1 MQTQNNPQREK
12 PVWSR
17 LCQCLG
23 LLLFSLILTACSQGA
38 DPQQGVIS
46 DDKLNAPLPKAIS
59 ALSVDETNLIVE
71 VVVNGDTDNP
81 MRIGNLVVDATMGTF
96 SGDVSGIPAGTSTLS
111 LVYSID
117 DPSQGKVEVIRTSD
131 ITIDVVVGENTPADF
146 SSAEM
151 IYTDTD
157 GDGISNL
164 DELENGTSIIIPN
177 YTVGGQIQGLTG
189 SGLVLQNNE
198 GDDLPISSENGT
210 LIFTFSPVMIDGS
223 DYTVTVLSQPNNPNQ
238 ICTVNNGNGTVNGAA
253 VSNVTVTC
261 STTPYA
267 ISGTVSG
274 YIGSGL
280 VLQNNNGDDL
290 SIDADGTFSF
300 SNAVADGSQYAV
312 SVQTQP
318 GSPNQICTVNN
329 SNGTVNGTVVSN
341 ITVTCSIEPY
351 TIGGTISGYMGSGLV
366 LQNNNGDD
374 LPASAN
380 GTFNFSSAVADGSHY
395 TVAVLTQPSNPNQ
408 ICTVN
413 NGSGTVSGAVV
424 SNITV
429 TCSTTPYVIGGM
441 VSGYAGSGLV
451 LQNNGSDDLAIS
463 ANGIFSFSS
472 AMIDGSDYI
481 VTVRTQPN
489 NPNQICTVNNGS
501 DSGTVSGVAVSSVSV
516 TCSIIYNIGGTVSG
530 YAGSGL
536 ILQNNDGD
544 DLPINTDGNFTFTT
558 PLTDASTYAV
568 TVFTQPDN
576 PNQTCVVNNDKGTIN
591 STTII
596 NVTVTCVT
604 TPYMIKGTVT
614 GLVGGELVLQNN
626 DGDDLLMTADGDF
639 TFATALADGS
649 AYVVTVLTPPAVPN
663 QRCTVE
669 NSEGFL
675 DGGDANVTV
684 SCRLLLF
691 IRADDGV
698 VGRELFATDGTAAG
712 TSLVKDINA
721 NISANPRNLVVV
733 GGVIYFVVEDDKVGP
748 ELWKTNGAAA
758 GTVLVKNIPPD
769 SSSFFP
775 VDLDLTAVGST
786 LYFHTYGDI
795 NGRELWKSDGTDAG
809 TVLVKD
815 IRPGLGSAS
824 PDNLTA
830 VGSTLYFSANDGTNG
845 TELWKSDGTAAGTV
859 LVKDIRPGSGSA
871 SPGNLTAVGSAL
883 YFSANDGSNGTE
895 LWKSDGTAAGTVLV
909 KDIRPGSVGTFS
921 SSPDLTAVGSTLYF
935 SARDGT
941 SGRELWKSDG
951 TDAGTVLVKDIQPG
965 LGSASPDNLTA
976 VGSTLYFSANDG
988 TNGTELW
995 KSDGTAAGTVLVK
1008 DIRPGSSGAFSNS
1021 PPDLTAV
1028 GSTLYFSANDG
1039 TNGVELWKSDGTD
1052 VGTILVNDINTGDGN
1067 SFPDDFSGI
1076 DGVVYFAAY
1085 DGVNGRE
1092 LWRSDGSVHGTYL
1105 LADIGTVVD
1114 SSTPSQVVTTGGTS
1128 YFIANNGRNGRE
1140 LWKSD
1145 GTAAGTVLVKDI
1157 RPGSFGAVLDNLTAV
1172 GSTLYFSANDGTSGS
1187 ELWKSDGTDVGTVL
1201 VKDIRPGSFGAF
1213 PDNLTAVGSTFYFR
1227 ADDGINGREL
1237 WKSDGTDVG
1246 TVLVKDIRPGS
1257 FGAFLDNFTAV
1268 GSTLYFRAD
1277 DGINGRELWKS
1288 DGTDVGTVLVKDIL
1302 PGSFSAS
1309 LDDLTAVGSTL
1320 YFRANDGELWKSDG
1334 TDAGTVLVKDIRPGS
1349 FGAVLD
1355 NFTAVGST
1363 LYFRA
1368 DDGREL
1374 WKSDGTD
1381 VGTVLV
1387 KDIRPGS
1394 FGAVLDNFT
1403 AVGST
1408 LYFRADDGINGRE
1421 LWKSDGTDAGT
1432 VLVKDILPG
1441 SFSASLDDLTA
1452 VGSTLYF
1459 RADDGIN
1466 GVELWKSDGTEA
1478 GTVMVKDLN
1487 PNFEAG
1493 SNPVILNMN

>member
-909 KDIRPGSVGTFS
+909 KDIRPGS
-921 SSPDLTAVGSTLYF
+921 
-935 SARDGT
+935 
-941 SGRELWKSDG
+941 
-951 TDAGTVLVKDIQPG
+951 
-965 LGSASPDNLTA
+965 
-976 VGSTLYFSANDG
+976 
-988 TNGTELW
+988 
-995 KSDGTAAGTVLVK
+995 
-1008 DIRPGSSGAFSNS
+1008 SGAFSNS

-1288 DGTDVGTVLVKDIL
+1288 DGTD
-1302 PGSFSAS
+1302 
-1309 LDDLTAVGSTL
+1309 
-1320 YFRANDGELWKSDG
+1320 
-1334 TDAGTVLVKDIRPGS
+1334 
-1349 FGAVLD
+1349 
-1355 NFTAVGST
+1355 
-1363 LYFRA
+1363 
-1368 DDGREL
+1368 
-1374 WKSDGTD
+1374 
-1381 VGTVLV
+1381 
-1387 KDIRPGS
+1387 
-1394 FGAVLDNFT
+1394 
-1403 AVGST
+1403 
-1408 LYFRADDGINGRE
+1408 
-1421 LWKSDGTDAGT
+1421 AGT